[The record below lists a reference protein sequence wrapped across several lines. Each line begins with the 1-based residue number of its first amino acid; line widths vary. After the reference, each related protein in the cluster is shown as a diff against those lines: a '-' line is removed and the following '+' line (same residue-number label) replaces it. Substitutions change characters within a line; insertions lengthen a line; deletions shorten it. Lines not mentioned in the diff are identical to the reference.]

1 MRGNASPRL
10 VGGAFFGT
18 RPRVEATLSPVVRP
32 VVRLGVALCFLSGRL
47 HASAD
52 ARLRVDSALS
62 WAPGLRLTRSGA
74 DLRGPL
80 RLAQDRRRSLLVKN
94 LDGGLRG

>member
-10 VGGAFFGT
+10 VGGAFFDAG
-18 RPRVEATLSPVVRP
+18 PRVEATLSPVVWP
-32 VVRLGVALCFLSGRL
+32 VVGLGVALCFLGGRL

-52 ARLRVDSALS
+52 ARLRVEAALS

-80 RLAQDRRRSLLVKN
+80 RLAQDRRRSLLVEN